1 MSSTTAGREAMSSM
15 ALRTLTPT
23 AVSVSASSITTSGR
37 DVQRRFLAARNVV
50 ADPTT
55 RMPSSF
61 ERYARSDSHN
71 TG

>member
-23 AVSVSASSITTSGR
+23 AVSVFGVEYHDMGR